1 MSHDYHNTEKRK
13 NEHIEIALN
22 KDVTGNNI
30 TTGFENYRFKHNALP
45 EINFTDIDLS
55 SVFLGK
61 PIKAPFLISSM
72 TGGTMQAYEINKA
85 LALAAEA
92 HGWAIGLGSMRA
104 AIENEG
110 TAYSFRIRKY
120 APSAPIIANLGAVQ
134 LNYGYGIK
142 ECRRAVEI
150 AEADGLVLHLNG
162 LQEIFQPE
170 GDVNF
175 SNLLKKI
182 EDAAKN
188 MPVPLGVKEV
198 GMGID
203 RETAQK
209 LIDAGV
215 QFIDVAGAGG
225 TSWIQVEKYR
235 SKDRMRERAAEAFQD
250 WGYSTAEALLD
261 VRNYSADVPLIASG
275 GLNNGV
281 DAAKALSLGANL
293 AGFGRTLLREAVDDE
308 QAIHLRLNQIEFEL
322 RTAMFGIGAV
332 SLAELASTTR
342 LKKTIIG

>member
-1 MSHDYHNTEKRK
+1 MDEQNSYTEKRK

-22 KDVTGNNI
+22 QDVTGKKM

-45 EINFTDIDLS
+45 EINFSEIDLS
-55 SVFLGK
+55 SSFLGK
-61 PIKAPFLISSM
+61 TMRTPFMISSM
-72 TGGTMQAYEINKA
+72 TGGTEKAYQINKA
-85 LALAAEA
+85 LALAAEKQ
-92 HGWAIGLGSMRA
+92 GWAVGLGSMRA
-104 AIENEG
+104 AIENG
-110 TAYSFRIRKY
+110 QTAYTFQIRNY
-120 APSAPIIANLGAVQ
+120 APSVPVIANLGAVQ
-134 LNYGYGIK
+134 LNYGYGLR
-142 ECRRAVEI
+142 ECMKAVEV

-162 LQEIFQPE
+162 MQEIFQPE

-182 EDAAKN
+182 EEAAKN
-188 MPVPLGVKEV
+188 LPAPVGVKEV

-235 SKDRMRERAAEAFQD
+235 SKDQMREQAAEAFLE
-250 WGYSTAEALLD
+250 WGNSTAEVLNE
-261 VRNYSADVPLIASG
+261 VKGCSAEVPVIASG

-281 DAAKALSLGANL
+281 DAAKALALGANL
-293 AGFGRTLLREAVDDE
+293 AGYGRTLLPA
-308 QAIHLRLNQIEFEL
+308 AIENEHAIISKLDQIEFEL

-332 SLAELASTTR
+332 SVAELKSTKR
-342 LKKTIIG
+342 LKKLKS